1 MKEEQDETMSRES
14 TRYHQLHVLNETFI
28 NFFGKGFGGKARPST
43 TFSVNIHNHCQ
54 LCCLEEHTTLAC
66 LKLANTRPKCAKC
79 RGGHKIDNCGLK
91 LFWIRAYKG
100 EVLEEICKRF
110 ACHHKF
116 PGSFG

>member
-1 MKEEQDETMSRES
+1 
-14 TRYHQLHVLNETFI
+14 
-28 NFFGKGFGGKARPST
+28 
-43 TFSVNIHNHCQ
+43 
-54 LCCLEEHTTLAC
+54 
-66 LKLANTRPKCAKC
+66 
-79 RGGHKIDNCGLK
+79 LK